1 MNVVTRYPILVD
13 PTSTVVN
20 NYSIDSQNN
29 KELEGRIQ
37 NVSVGDILVKGTNP
51 VFNGD
56 YEVTRNE
63 FMYQT
68 PINTEKEV
76 LTPMDEF
83 LYSEKNYSQGD
94 LDLLRHP
101 NYDGAFSSAN
111 GLPNPFAKP
120 NPLSAGLPTGTIAIT
135 PSQYASA
142 VQNIP
147 NGPTA
152 QQQLDKAKKEGK
164 FWNSLKGGFE
174 SFSKSENGQIILNSG
189 TSYIASKLGA
199 TVPTTTDGTTPSAD
213 VPTPDKTP
221 MSKTTKTVLIVGGVA
236 VVALIIYSIAKG
248 K

>member
-20 NYSIDSQNN
+20 NYSVDSQNN
-29 KELEGRIQ
+29 KELSGRIQ
-37 NVSVGDILVKGTNP
+37 NVSIGDIVVKGTNP

-56 YEVTRNE
+56 VEVTKNE
-63 FMYQT
+63 FLYQNQ
-68 PINTEKEV
+68 INTDKEV
-76 LTPMDEF
+76 LTPMDEY
-83 LYSEKNYSQGD
+83 LYSEKNYSEGN

-111 GLPNPFAKP
+111 GLTNPWAKP
-120 NPLSAGLPTGTIAIT
+120 NPLSTGLPTGTIAIT
-135 PSQYASA
+135 PSQYANA
-142 VQNIP
+142 VQNVP

-152 QQQLDKAKKEGK
+152 SQQVDKAKKEGK
-164 FWNSLKGGFE
+164 FWNAV
-174 SFSKSENGQIILNSG
+174 SKSWDSFTKSDNGKIILDSG

-199 TVPTTTDGTTPSAD
+199 TVPTTDGTTPPPVD
-213 VPTPDKTP
+213 EPKDKAP

>member
-1 MNVVTRYPILVD
+1 MNVVTQYPILVD
-13 PTSTVVN
+13 PTSTVIN
-20 NYSIDSQNN
+20 NYSVDSKNN

-37 NVSVGDILVKGTNP
+37 NVSVGDIIVKGTNP

-56 YEVTRNE
+56 MEVTRNE
-63 FMYQT
+63 FLFLD
-68 PINTEKEV
+68 PVKGDREV
-76 LTPMDEF
+76 LTPMDEY
-83 LYSEKNYSQGD
+83 LYSEKNYSEGD

-111 GLPNPFAKP
+111 GLTNPWAKP

-142 VQNIP
+142 VQNVP

-152 QQQLDKAKKEGK
+152 QQQVDKAKKEGK
-164 FWNSLKGGFE
+164 FWNALN
-174 SFSKSENGQIILNSG
+174 KSWDTFTKSDNGKIILDSG

-199 TVPTTTDGTTPSAD
+199 TVPTTDTTTPPSAD
-213 VPTPDKTP
+213 DSKDSTP

-236 VVALIIYSIAKG
+236 VVGLIIYAIAKG